1 MDCFKKN
8 ETNSIYVSKNFKQS
22 PLFLEREVVF
32 FCSPIVTVVASL
44 STLMEDWWISN
55 FLKFNFTKRV
65 YDSKKNLWT
74 CEQFSVEK
82 SYHQSSLSIIFSFLF
97 KRLFP
102 HPLFKVSSWK
112 KSVSEKLQ
120 LCGLPFDEKKKK
132 FLQKHF
138 GLIFVWKRFRDWF
151 KTSKPLPKN
160 DAFPKRNDCNLCGKN
175 NSFTKMMSC
184 AK

>member
-1 MDCFKKN
+1 MKRTRYRFQKIS
-8 ETNSIYVSKNFKQS
+8 NSHLFFWKEKLSFFAHQS
-22 PLFLEREVVF
+22 L
-32 FCSPIVTVVASL
+32 VASL

-82 SYHQSSLSIIFSFLF
+82 TYHQSSFSIIFTFLF

-120 LCGLPFDEKKKK
+120 LCGFPLTIKKEISTETLWTN
-132 FLQKHF
+132 FCMETFQR
-138 GLIFVWKRFRDWF
+138 LI
-151 KTSKPLPKN
+151 
-160 DAFPKRNDCNLCGKN
+160 
-175 NSFTKMMSC
+175 
-184 AK
+184 